1 MREDEHVVHS
11 HRPLPRVSIVTPAYN
26 QGMFLSETIESVLG
40 QDYPNIEY
48 IVIDD
53 GSTDDTAEVISRYAG
68 RLISRSR
75 DNRGQAATLNEGWA
89 LATGDIIGYLSSDD
103 LIERTAVSELVT
115 ALVERPSAVV
125 VYSDFELVDAKTR
138 HIRHVQTEDFD
149 RKRLIVDLV
158 CQPGPGALFRKSV
171 FEKVG
176 GWNPALR
183 QVPDFEFWT
192 RVSAHGDFVRIPR
205 SLAKCRVHEESA
217 SFRRL
222 SAERCDEVILVV
234 QSQLYS
240 VSGRC
245 RASAEAKAYA
255 VSAKRHLNSGRSMV
269 AVSRILKSIA
279 LKPSVILQFSFWRMM
294 MAGLLRRH
302 VFISRAKSGA

>member
-1 MREDEHVVHS
+1 MREDVHAVNG
-11 HRPLPRVSIVTPAYN
+11 HRSLPRVSIVTPAYN
-26 QGMFLSETIESVLG
+26 QGMFLAETIESVLG

-75 DNRGQAATLNEGWA
+75 ENRGQAATLNEGWA
-89 LATGDIIGYLSSDD
+89 MAKGEIIGYLSSDD
-103 LIERTAVSELVT
+103 LLERTAVSELVA
-115 ALVERPSAVV
+115 ALNEHPSAVV
-125 VYSDFELVDAKTR
+125 VYCDFELVDAKTR
-138 HIRHVQTEDFD
+138 HMRYVKTEDFD
-149 RKRLIVDLV
+149 RKRLVVDLV

-176 GWNPALR
+176 GWNPELR

-192 RVSAHGDFVRIPR
+192 RVSAHGEFVRIPR

-217 SFRRL
+217 SFRKL
-222 SAERCDEVILVV
+222 PAERCDEVISVV
-234 QSQLYS
+234 QS
-240 VSGRC
+240 SGYRIPSEF
-245 RASAEAKAYA
+245 RAMAESKAYA

-269 AVSRILKSIA
+269 AISRAWKSFV
-279 LKPSVILQFSFWRMM
+279 LNPGVVCKLFFWRMVVSGM
-294 MAGLLRRH
+294 LRRH
-302 VFISRAKSGA
+302 IFLWRAKSGA

>member
-1 MREDEHVVHS
+1 MREDEHVVDS

-89 LATGDIIGYLSSDD
+89 VATGDIIGYLSSDD

-115 ALVERPSAVV
+115 VLVERPSAVV

-222 SAERCDEVILVV
+222 SAERCDEVIGVV
-234 QSQLYS
+234 LSTSYPVHSSLL
-240 VSGRC
+240 RLA
-245 RASAEAKAYA
+245 ASKANL
-255 VSAKRHLNSGRSMV
+255 VSAKRHFNSTRYATGLVRLFNALYYSPLL
-269 AVSRILKSIA
+269 AVRLST
-279 LKPSVILQFSFWRMM
+279 WRML
-294 MAGLLRRH
+294 ASGLFRRY
-302 VFISRAKSGA
+302 IDLITSPRI